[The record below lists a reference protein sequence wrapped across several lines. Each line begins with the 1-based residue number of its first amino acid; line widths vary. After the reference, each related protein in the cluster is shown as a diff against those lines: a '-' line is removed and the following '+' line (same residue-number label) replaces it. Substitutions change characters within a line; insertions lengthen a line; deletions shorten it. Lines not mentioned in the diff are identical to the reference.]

1 MSDNKELFA
10 ALAKAQ
16 GQLEAAAKSS
26 ENPHFRSKY
35 ADLSEVW
42 EAWKKVGPAN
52 GLSVIQYFKPRE
64 NGAQSLVTILAH
76 SSGQSIEGEMLLMP
90 SKNDMQGLGSATTY
104 ARRYSLA
111 AMVGIVQDD
120 DDGNAASGVTQKPPA
135 KTPAAV
141 RAPTAESRPRTV
153 NDFISGAKSAL
164 LECKTKDQVT
174 AWAKIPSNKEDLEK
188 LEVDHP
194 EKFEMLSNFMNNRY
208 DELASNQNAL

>member
-120 DDGNAASGVTQKPPA
+120 NDGNAASGVTEKAPA
-135 KTPAAV
+135 KKQAPPPKLTPEEWVA
-141 RAPTAESRPRTV
+141 
-153 NDFISGAKSAL
+153 GAKSAL
-164 LECKTKDQVT
+164 LDMKMKGQITEWSKENKRALTKLADER
-174 AWAKIPSNKEDLEK
+174 PDLS
-188 LEVDHP
+188 DHLAT
-194 EKFEMLSNFMNNRY
+194 FITDRY
-208 DELASNQNAL
+208 DELASQDDAL